1 MRTRITAS
9 TPTSRRPVPG
19 RRAKLHLVG
28 RHDSATPI
36 VGIGTRVSDRRRSL
50 PRNWSRNAIAAQAV
64 RIEVVSAHVANNKV
78 ATEELPKLIN
88 DVHRALA
95 NAAYSAAPP
104 PKSEPAVEV
113 KKSVR
118 PDHLVCLECGKHFSM
133 LKRHLATDHQLT
145 PELYRQKWGL
155 PAAYPIVAPNYAKVR
170 SALAKKIGLGRKG
183 SRPARKSPV
192 RSQRSAR
199 DHY

>member
-1 MRTRITAS
+1 MS
-9 TPTSRRPVPG
+9 EF
-19 RRAKLHLVG
+19 LL
-28 RHDSATPI
+28 
-36 VGIGTRVSDRRRSL
+36 SL
-50 PRNWSRNAIAAQAV
+50 AAQ
-64 RIEVVSAHVANNKV
+64 VVSAHVANNKV
-78 ATEELPKLIN
+78 ATEQLPKLIN

-95 NAAYSAAPP
+95 NAAHSAEPP
-104 PKSEPAVEV
+104 PKGEPAVEV

-170 SALAKKIGLGRKG
+170 SALAKKIGLWRKG
-183 SRPARKSPV
+183 SRPARKSSV
-192 RSQRSAR
+192 RSKR
-199 DHY
+199 